1 MAQFS
6 AHISNQDVKKFNRM
20 VDNLHKYATTEFYDV
35 LQDGASK
42 IVFKAKSRV
51 PVKTGDLRR
60 SIGVDG
66 DKRNIIIKADMNYAG
81 YVEFGTSKQKP
92 KPYFYNSIR
101 EGMRLTRSLVNEKL
115 KRVLRWMKQCIISEK
130 RFITC

>member
-20 VDNLHKYATTEFYDV
+20 VDNLHKYGTTEFYDV

-66 DKRNIIIKADMNYAG
+66 DKRNIIIKADMDYAG

-115 KRVLRWMKQCIISEK
+115 KRVLR
-130 RFITC
+130 

>member
-6 AHISNQDVKKFNRM
+6 AQLRNSDVKKFNGITK
-20 VDNLHKYATTEFYDV
+20 NLKKYARDDFYNII
-35 LQDGASK
+35 QNGAAD
-42 IVFKAKSRV
+42 IVGKAKSRV

-66 DKRNIIIKADMNYAG
+66 NKQNIIIKADMNYAG
-81 YVEFGTSKQKP
+81 YVEFGTQRQKA

-101 EGMRLTRSLVNEKL
+101 EGVRTITINANNKL
-115 KRVLRWMKQCIISEK
+115 KKFYR
-130 RFITC
+130 

>member
-1 MAQFS
+1 MAEFS
-6 AHISNQDVKKFNRM
+6 AHIRNADVKNFNRITS
-20 VDNLHKYATTEFYDV
+20 NLKKYSNDGFYNV

-66 DKRNIIIKADMNYAG
+66 DKRNIIIKADMQYAG
-81 YVEFGTSKQKP
+81 YVEFGTQRQKA
-92 KPYFYNSIR
+92 KPYFFNSIR
-101 EGMRLTRSLVNEKL
+101 QGIRLIKKQASEKL
-115 KRVLRWMKQCIISEK
+115 RKILR
-130 RFITC
+130 